1 LQEYISLLRE
11 NGKTE
16 EADAAEE
23 YGQELLELANTAD
36 SHLDVAKDSYV
47 ELEQMKKEEEEAYR
61 EISQLIGDGLI
72 AALEKQIEQQEEMVE
87 ATNEMADKMLNK
99 LQE

>member
-1 LQEYISLLRE
+1 M
-11 NGKTE
+11 TE
-16 EADAAEE
+16 DADAAEE
-23 YGQELLELANTAD
+23 YANTLLELAKTAD

-47 ELEQMKKEEEEAYR
+47 ELEKMKKEEEDAYR
-61 EISQLIGDGLI
+61 EISELIGDALI